1 MAPKSPQLH
10 LGSASLSQAPL
21 EQCPS
26 EISIPRLPE
35 RELGDYSLNSFL
47 FNGPFLVLLLDSHL
61 RAWKEHESLQE
72 AQTILEDLP

>member
-1 MAPKSPQLH
+1 MALKFPQLH
-10 LGSASLSQAPL
+10 LGSASLSQALL

-26 EISIPRLPE
+26 EISIPCLPE
-35 RELGDYSLNSFL
+35 GKLGDSLNSFL

-61 RAWKEHESLQE
+61 RTWKEHESLQE

>member
-1 MAPKSPQLH
+1 MALKSPQLH

-21 EQCPS
+21 EQSPS
-26 EISIPRLPE
+26 EISIPCLPE
-35 RELGDYSLNSFL
+35 GELGGSLNSFL

-72 AQTILEDLP
+72 AQITLEDLP